1 MKLDKATLDMILKLP
16 DDQLILIIQKLA
28 REKGININNLNI
40 SREQLSAL
48 RKALSGATDA
58 DIARATEILGGYGK
72 K

>member
-28 REKGININNLNI
+28 REKGINISNLNI
-40 SREQLSAL
+40 TREQLSTL
-48 RKALSGATDA
+48 RKSLSGATDA